1 MRRLLR
7 FSVGFAIA
15 CALGTTVLWGSN
27 SAALWC
33 VALAVGIICLAV
45 QRRRKYLQ
53 TAALLFFGLGAGLFW
68 CGQYHDIYLSS
79 LEPMDGVTVPLSV
92 TAMDYSRKTKYGCSV
107 EAVAFLDGKPYF
119 LTVYPKETA
128 PIVPGTLLAGEFRLR
143 LTKGFCLLPWKRT
156 VFGRYPENGGVIPQI
171 GLEQPPVS
179 SC

>member
-27 SAALWC
+27 PAALWC

-53 TAALLFFGLGAGLFW
+53 AAALLFLGLGAGLFW

-92 TAMDYSRKTKYGCSV
+92 TAKKQNTD
-107 EAVAFLDGKPYF
+107 AVWRQWPS
-119 LTVYPKETA
+119 LTESH
-128 PIVPGTLLAGEFRLR
+128 IF
-143 LTKGFCLLPWKRT
+143 
-156 VFGRYPENGGVIPQI
+156 
-171 GLEQPPVS
+171 
-179 SC
+179 